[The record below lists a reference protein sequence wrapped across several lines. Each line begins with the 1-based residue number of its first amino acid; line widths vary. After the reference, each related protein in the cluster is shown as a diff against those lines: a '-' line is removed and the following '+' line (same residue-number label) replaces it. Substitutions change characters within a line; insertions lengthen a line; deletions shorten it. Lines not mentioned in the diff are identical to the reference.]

1 MNNKTVTNI
10 QKHFIGEKILQQM
23 VLKQPTSHVKSKQK
37 KTESHFNPSSIYLP
51 KLTQNRP

>member
-37 KTESHFNPSSIYLP
+37 NQNPTSTLLPYIY
-51 KLTQNRP
+51 QN